1 MIWFCLGKR
10 CFGQLYVKR
19 YRRSQNFDSWFG
31 REEDWSFHQACWSFY
46 QCCWWSIEQYHR
58 GEPRPS
64 HIHRQSGQILNK
76 TLLLEDCINSICF
89 WRIGCVFAAFVNWW
103 AWGWYNAM
111 VEKLLW
117 SSWSSQDIYY
127 KIKCQADEEEEQRDS
142 TRRKNP
148 PVKAFWLFISFLFYF
163 GLILC
168 LSVFVFILYFD
179 ILIVPMNLCKK

>member
-1 MIWFCLGKR
+1 MVWKR
-10 CFGQLYVKR
+10 
-19 YRRSQNFDSWFG
+19 RRLKF
-31 REEDWSFHQACWSFY
+31 
-46 QCCWWSIEQYHR
+46 
-58 GEPRPS
+58 PPS
-64 HIHRQSGQILNK
+64 
-76 TLLLEDCINSICF
+76 LLELLPMLLVEHRAAPPWRAETFPYPQTIRSDFKQNSLTRRLYKFNLF
-89 WRIGCVFAAFVNWW
+89 WQVGYVFAAFVNWW